1 MFGRKKVKAGVSS
14 LASSFEF
21 SKRADTA
28 SGPVALCNC
37 RLLSN
42 LWTSRGLMDILFIAG
57 NGLRPLSGAWLV
69 SDITGRDFRFCC

>member
-1 MFGRKKVKAGVSS
+1 MFGRKKVKAVVSS
-14 LASSFEF
+14 VASSF

-69 SDITGRDFRFCC
+69 SDITPRDFCFCC

>member
-1 MFGRKKVKAGVSS
+1 MMFGRKKVKAVVSS
-14 LASSFEF
+14 VASSF

-42 LWTSRGLMDILFIAG
+42 LWTPRGLMDILFIAG

-69 SDITGRDFRFCC
+69 SDITLRDFCFCC

>member
-1 MFGRKKVKAGVSS
+1 MFGRKKVKAVVSS
-14 LASSFEF
+14 VASYF

-42 LWTSRGLMDILFIAG
+42 LWTSRGLMDIVFIAG